1 MPLAMAD
8 IGKLFTLYMPAYMCE
23 ATRMDNG
30 TVSLQFTRRTD
41 LDVIT
46 LHGMTQAELSSPLSI
61 RQLSK
66 VLSEEFAI
74 AIANRRSFRPRALS
88 A

>member
-1 MPLAMAD
+1 MTLGMAD

-23 ATRMDNG
+23 ATRLDSG
-30 TVSLQFTRRTD
+30 TLSLQFTGRAN

-46 LHGMTQAELSSPLSI
+46 LHGMTLAELSSPLAI

-66 VLSEEFAI
+66 VLNEEFAI
-74 AIANRRSFRPRALS
+74 AIANRRSFRPRTCGA
-88 A
+88 